1 MRRHEKRVYSLIR
14 TTRWRMSNAATVS
27 VFVCLLL
34 SYSCLGLGATTSLS
48 PGIYFLRQNDTG
60 ADYEITFVS
69 NNITQVNV
77 LLSDCIRDIDLEY
90 LFVTSHNRTI
100 ADYSFSATSTNHSV
114 FDPSKDLSTSVISVT
129 QLSDGYS
136 YNISMSLAFERLVG
150 LSNLELTYTAKN
162 NTSNVTSATIN
173 VAVAGISFTTSSNA
187 IVCGPQKP
195 LVLNG
200 TDLVKNSQVVLLS
213 TIQYISGIQASLTS
227 LQNIHLTIFSATSNY
242 VKYSSSCQAP
252 IVKMLSNG
260 SFSVPSSC
268 GMGFTSDGVF
278 FVMDIQK
285 ITNGSFGIDLQWTN
299 FDLGDSSEFDTTI
312 YVDIVYHVTPTPT
325 PFTGHTLAE
334 KESVIAGGAIAA
346 VAVGTTL
353 AAFVASLIISKLVTG
368 STILSGLGGGGS
380 GGGAAGSV
388 QSTYVER
395 DIYGRG
401 SAFQ

>member
-1 MRRHEKRVYSLIR
+1 MRRNGKRVYALEDNS
-14 TTRWRMSNAATVS
+14 RWRMRNNKLVAWLGC
-27 VFVCLLL
+27 FLL
-34 SYSCLGLGATTSLS
+34 SCYCLGFGVATSLY

-100 ADYSFSATSTNHSV
+100 GDYSFSATSTNKSV
-114 FDPSKDLSTSVISVT
+114 FNPSKDLSTNVVSVT
-129 QLSDGYS
+129 KLSDRYI
-136 YNISMSLAFERLVG
+136 YNISISLAFERLVG
-150 LSNLELTYTAKN
+150 LANLELTYTAKN
-162 NTSNVTSATIN
+162 NTSNTTTAAIN
-173 VAVAGISFTTSSNA
+173 IAVAGISFTTLSNE
-187 IVCGPQKP
+187 IICGPQKP
-195 LVLNG
+195 LILNG
-200 TDLVKNSQVVLLS
+200 SQLVNNNQVVLLA
-213 TIQYISGIQASLTS
+213 TIQYVSGIQASFTS
-227 LQNIHLTIFSATSNY
+227 LDNIQLTIFSATNNF

-252 IVKMLSNG
+252 IVQMLSNG

-268 GMGFTSDGVF
+268 AMGFTSNGVY
-278 FVMDIQK
+278 FVMEIQK
-285 ITNGSFGIDLQWTN
+285 IANGSFGIDLQWTH
-299 FDLGDSSEFDTTI
+299 FDVGDSSEFDTTI

-346 VAVGTTL
+346 VAVGTTV
-353 AAFVASLIISKLVTG
+353 AAFVASLVISKLVTG
-368 STILSGLGGGGS
+368 SSILSGFGS
-380 GGGAAGSV
+380 GGGGGAGSI